1 MKKLTVNPDTLVFSI
16 LYEHKVM
23 PLKEVYVRCI
33 LVDPLS
39 PTITATARVEEN
51 AVVSPWKMGLEITR
65 IATRG
70 FRPKPNGR
78 GTLNRM

>member
-23 PLKEVYVRCI
+23 PLKEINLCS
-33 LVDPLS
+33 LADPLS
-39 PTITATARVEEN
+39 PTITATGRIEEN
-51 AVVSPWKMGLEITR
+51 GVVSPWNMGLEITR
-65 IATRG
+65 IGTRG

-78 GTLNRM
+78 GTLNNM